1 VSALRFSQTFFALMV
16 LSFVSAFILPQRVT
30 DLGRTPFEALL
41 IPISR
46 PSYRIANAIRGH
58 FVREAA
64 EEDTRPAQAIEQEN
78 LVLKQQVQIMS
89 AEIERLAQRADERE
103 RLGGFESL
111 CERFEVAG
119 TDSDNREGLTITGSG
134 LSAVRVDEPVL
145 SSGTVIDLVGQIDRV
160 GALAAHAVL
169 VTNMGFAVTGHF
181 FSVSPGSG
189 AVENK
194 NLLPIVRGEGDGNM
208 VIDNLSFQQLGD
220 SVHAGDWVVLSDN
233 RWPQLHGVRVGR
245 IASISP
251 LPRQT
256 LFAEIRLAQEPDI
269 MHLNDVWV
277 MTRRQ

>member
-1 VSALRFSQTFFALMV
+1 MSALRFSQTFFALMA
-16 LSFVSAFILPQRVT
+16 LSFLSAFVLPPRFT
-30 DLGRTPFEALL
+30 DLGRTPFETLL

-58 FVREAA
+58 FVHESA
-64 EEDTRPAQAIEQEN
+64 EDTRPDQAIEQEN

-111 CERFEVAG
+111 CGRFEVAG

-145 SSGTVIDLVGQIDRV
+145 SSGTVIDLIGRIDRV

-169 VTNMGFAVTGHF
+169 VTNAGFTVTGHF

-194 NLLPIVRGEGDGNM
+194 NLLPIVQGEGDGNM

-256 LFAEIRLAQEPDI
+256 LFAEIRLAQEPDL

-277 MTRRQ
+277 MTRQQ